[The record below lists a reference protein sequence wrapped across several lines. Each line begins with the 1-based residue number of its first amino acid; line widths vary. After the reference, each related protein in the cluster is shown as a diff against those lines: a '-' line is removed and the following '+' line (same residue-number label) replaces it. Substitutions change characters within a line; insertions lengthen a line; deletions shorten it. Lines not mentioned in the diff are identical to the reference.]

1 MRDAA
6 VLYTHLAQL
15 IPFHPFPITPIKL
28 ALFALAYSPETSHV
42 ELFDKAEGTNAFVKK
57 RLYPRLLK
65 EEITHALDDLEL
77 IQVVS
82 RGDGDERV
90 TEFEMEQW
98 GEWRMGVMKD
108 LWG

>member
-1 MRDAA
+1 M
-6 VLYTHLAQL
+6 LYTHLAQL